1 MGNPIIDG
9 IINAF
14 ILLFTGDPQIWQT
27 ILLSL
32 RVSGLAVV
40 FASMIGI
47 PIGVVIGVK
56 NFFGKSII
64 VSLINTL
71 MGLPPVVVGLV
82 VFLLISRAG
91 PLGSLFLVY
100 TPTAIMIGQIVIA
113 TPIISGITLAAVS
126 SIDVSVIE
134 TAKTLGATRSQTWA
148 LIIREA
154 RVGIL
159 SGVAIGFGQSISEVG
174 ASMILG
180 GNIEGFTRIMTTD
193 IVLQTSQGNYGQAL
207 ALGIMLITI
216 AFIINSLV
224 LTRLQFSSKKLAGKK
239 IMSLGTLS
247 TR

>member
-14 ILLFTGDPQIWQT
+14 ILLFTGDPRIWQV

-32 RVSGLAVV
+32 RVTGLAVV
-40 FASMIGI
+40 YASMIGI
-47 PIGVVIGVK
+47 PVGVIIGMK
-56 NFFGKSII
+56 NFFGKNMV

-71 MGLPPVVVGLV
+71 MGLPPVVVGLI
-82 VFLLISRAG
+82 VFLLISRSG
-91 PLGSLFLVY
+91 PLGSLSLIY

-126 SIDVSVIE
+126 SIDASVIE
-134 TAKTLGATRSQTWA
+134 TAKSLGATRAQTWA

-193 IVLQTSQGNYGQAL
+193 IVLQTAQGNYGEAL
-207 ALGIMLITI
+207 ALGIMLILI
-216 AFIINSLV
+216 AFIINSLI

-239 IMSLGTLS
+239 IMSLGALS